1 MADQG
6 EIVSPQVVEE
16 DGALIRRI
24 ALIALLSVAVG
35 FVIQGLILA
44 AKLWGGADN
53 ATAGF
58 AASLAQGVTWSVLV
72 CVGVGIVTSVS
83 KARPLLAGLLA
94 LLVAPLAL
102 ALAKASQKVVAGLIS
117 AAEQEAALS
126 LGMASSLKA
135 VEYGVLGW
143 LLAKLVQ
150 RSETRAGAYLGTGAG
165 VGIVFGGAIAW
176 FAHQAALTK
185 GMAPGGAQVA
195 AGLINEVVFPVG
207 CAMVIYAGQL
217 VGRSARLIESQRAP
231 AG

>member
-6 EIVSPQVVEE
+6 EIVSPQAVEE
-16 DGALIRRI
+16 EGALIRRI
-24 ALIALLSVAVG
+24 APIALLSVAVG
-35 FVIQGLILA
+35 FAIQGLILA
-44 AKLWGGADN
+44 AKLWGGVDN

-83 KARPLLAGLLA
+83 EARPLLAGLLA

-135 VEYGVLGW
+135 VEYGILGW
-143 LLAKLVQ
+143 MLAKFALVVLLSGYHHALA
-150 RSETRAGAYLGTGAG
+150 RWRKDFAADRNIHPERFYRIANEVPTVLMI
-165 VGIVFGGAIAW
+165 GIVI
-176 FAHQAALTK
+176 L
-185 GMAPGGAQVA
+185 
-195 AGLINEVVFPVG
+195 
-207 CAMVIYAGQL
+207 VI
-217 VGRSARLIESQRAP
+217 VKP
-231 AG
+231 F